1 MWSRYTSQ
9 SNLVFTNYESSK
21 INFAVSSIIFII
33 YELIRK
39 MNWIDST
46 RCDDSLWQLW
56 YITFPFLTLQRRAT
70 YFDSPRHWLTS
81 LFTCSLNIFC
91 SFFFSVLIWLRVIC
105 LVTIGCHNNLIWTK
119 SSCNH
124 HMTLCCMCNSLLY
137 LYPWI
142 NQHDIFVSFFCFKIV
157 S

>member
-9 SNLVFTNYESSK
+9 SNLVFTNESPK

-56 YITFPFLTLQRRAT
+56 YITFPFLTLQRAT

-91 SFFFSVLIWLRVIC
+91 SFFFSVLIWLRLIC

-137 LYPWI
+137 PYPWI
-142 NQHDIFVSFFCFKIV
+142 NQHDIFVSFFCLKIV